1 MSQHVHCNAK
11 QLFGVLFDSG
21 NDGEGSAEEQFANLL
36 SRSDQL
42 FEPRKPLNPANNPD
56 APDVNPERLL
66 DARPDGKAVGT

>member
-1 MSQHVHCNAK
+1 MTVAMMVKGLQRSS
-11 QLFGVLFDSG
+11 LR
-21 NDGEGSAEEQFANLL
+21 NLL
-36 SRSDQL
+36 SRSDQP